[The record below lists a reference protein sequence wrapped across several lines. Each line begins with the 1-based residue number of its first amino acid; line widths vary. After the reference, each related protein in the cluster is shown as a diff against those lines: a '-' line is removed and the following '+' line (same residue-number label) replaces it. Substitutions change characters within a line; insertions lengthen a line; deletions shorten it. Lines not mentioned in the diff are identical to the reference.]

1 MSGVTRACPMAST
14 HSYSVCFHNVCALRH
29 TRCISS
35 TVSATVCAAACASA
49 CSLKNYMK
57 SHDIYSRQH
66 LAEMMQ
72 QALGTLPVLGF
83 HLDALADV
91 ASRLMPLKVE
101 FEKIT
106 YPQVSHTRHLQS
118 HARSAARAPPARST
132 CVKEVVSLP
141 HCSGVL
147 LLSYTST
154 RHAARL
160 NTSVSSP
167 CALHRQF
174 PCRRHS
180 RSAA

>member
-1 MSGVTRACPMAST
+1 MAST
-14 HSYSVCFHNVCALRH
+14 HSYSVCFGIHNVCALRH
-29 TRCISS
+29 TQCISFA
-35 TVSATVCAAACASA
+35 VSATACTAACASS

-57 SHDIYSRQH
+57 CHDIYSRQH

-106 YPQVSHTRHLQS
+106 YPQVSHTCHLQS

-132 CVKEVVSLP
+132 SVKEVVSLP
-141 HCSGVL
+141 HCSGAL
-147 LLSYTST
+147 LLSYTNT
-154 RHAARL
+154 HHAARL
-160 NTSVSSP
+160 NTSVCSP
-167 CALHRQF
+167 CALHRQL
-174 PCRRHS
+174 PHRRHS